1 MELVSGSY
9 GFEVVPRF
17 LEHFWAPVLKYEDR
31 KMGLGGCAEGEF
43 DPHEA
48 YRGCYGMN
56 I

>member
-31 KMGLGGCAEGEF
+31 KMGLGGVLRVSLI
-43 DPHEA
+43 HMKRTEA
-48 YRGCYGMN
+48 VME
-56 I
+56 